1 MRKKDAEKA
10 RRRKI
15 RRAVT
20 IEIIVMS
27 VGVLCC
33 VLPLP
38 WRLGVLIV
46 IGAREIILKGIKAA
60 KEPPAPAVVHCCG
73 GDKPKTLKRKPVE
86 ENKQTEAPEE
96 PKKRK
101 AK

>member
-1 MRKKDAEKA
+1 MKNVNPETERK
-10 RRRKI
+10 RKI
-15 RRAVT
+15 RRAV
-20 IEIIVMS
+20 IVEIIVMS
-27 VGVLCC
+27 AGVLCC
-33 VLPLP
+33 MLPLP

-73 GDKPKTLKRKPVE
+73 GDKPKTSKRKHVE

>member
-1 MRKKDAEKA
+1 MRNVEHEKA

-15 RRAVT
+15 RRAVI
-20 IEIIVMS
+20 IEIIVMA

-38 WRLGVLIV
+38 WRLGILIA
-46 IGAREIILKGIKAA
+46 IGAREIVLKGIRAA

-73 GDKPKTLKRKPVE
+73 GNKKPKHKK
-86 ENKQTEAPEE
+86 APAG
-96 PKKRK
+96 KKRSK
-101 AK
+101 E